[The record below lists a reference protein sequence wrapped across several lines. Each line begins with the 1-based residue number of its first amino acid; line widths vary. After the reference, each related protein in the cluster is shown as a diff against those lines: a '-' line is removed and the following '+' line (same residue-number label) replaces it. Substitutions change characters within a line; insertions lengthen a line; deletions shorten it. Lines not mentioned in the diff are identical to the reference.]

1 MYKSIVAILLAI
13 LLCGCS
19 TTQKIDVPDTGF
31 TVIDYG
37 PDRRGSYLIK
47 TDEGKHIIVSE
58 PAPDVGREIT
68 RSLGL
73 SAKTIGNLVDPN
85 LKADYANKVVD
96 LANRSQTL
104 QVLRESLFRLSEMSA
119 SSDISDEQRMSLFS
133 KVLDTVKVIAA
144 TELINVGASSGMEA
158 DTLEVFLKDVL
169 KGTVEIPTEP

>member
-19 TTQKIDVPDTGF
+19 TTQKINVPDAGV

-37 PDRRGSYLIK
+37 PDRRGSYLMK

-58 PAPDVGREIT
+58 PAPDVALEIT

-73 SAKTIGNLVDPN
+73 SATTIGNLADPN

-119 SSDISDEQRMSLFS
+119 SSDISEEQRVTLFT
-133 KVLDTVKVIAA
+133 KVLDTVRVIAA
-144 TELINVGASSGMEA
+144 TELINVGASSGMEP

-169 KGTVEIPTEP
+169 EGTVEIPNGP